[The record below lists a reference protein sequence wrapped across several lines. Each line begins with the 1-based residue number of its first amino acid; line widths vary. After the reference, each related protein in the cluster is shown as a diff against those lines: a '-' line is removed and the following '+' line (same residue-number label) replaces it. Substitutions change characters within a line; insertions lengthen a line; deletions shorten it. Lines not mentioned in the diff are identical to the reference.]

1 MQSEISSADRDS
13 GTRGSLLAGG
23 IAALLASACCLGP
36 LVLLALGFSGAWIA
50 SLTLLEPY
58 RPVFIIAA
66 LLALWLA
73 WRRIWRPVAACQ
85 PGEVCAIPRV
95 RRAYKVVFTVVGALV
110 LIALTFPY
118 AAHWFY

>member
-1 MQSEISSADRDS
+1 MQSEISSANRDS

-95 RRAYKVVFTVVGALV
+95 RRAYKVVVKVVGALV
-110 LIALTFPY
+110 LIALAFPY
-118 AAHWFY
+118 VAHWFF

>member
-13 GTRGSLLAGG
+13 GARGSLLAGG
-23 IAALLASACCLGP
+23 VAALLASACCLGP

-50 SLTLLEPY
+50 SLTFLEPY

-85 PGEVCAIPRV
+85 PGQVCAIPRV

-118 AAHWFY
+118 VAHWFY

>member
-1 MQSEISSADRDS
+1 MQSELSSADRDS
-13 GTRGSLLAGG
+13 GARGSLLAGG

-66 LLALWLA
+66 LLALRLA

-95 RRAYKVVFTVVGALV
+95 RRAYKVVFTLVGALV

-118 AAHWFY
+118 VAHWFY

>member
-1 MQSEISSADRDS
+1 MQSEISCADRDS

-110 LIALTFPY
+110 LIALAFPY
-118 AAHWFY
+118 VAHWFY

>member
-1 MQSEISSADRDS
+1 MQSEISSSDRDS

-50 SLTLLEPY
+50 SLTLLEPC

-95 RRAYKVVFTVVGALV
+95 RRAYKVVFTLVGALV

-118 AAHWFY
+118 VAHWFY